1 MKLLVGRSSDLT
13 SRCCPYNKHP
23 HNQVSFQ
30 KKIVTLFLGV
40 KPPGREADCSPSF
53 SAEVKMN
60 ESIPPISLMS
70 LLLHFDACGR

>member
-13 SRCCPYNKHP
+13 SRFYPYNKHP
-23 HNQVSFQ
+23 HTQPSFQ
-30 KKIVTLFLGV
+30 RKIV
-40 KPPGREADCSPSF
+40 KPPGREADRSPSF

-70 LLLHFDACGR
+70 LLFHSDVCGR